1 MGSWLHQVCRSRVS
15 LVQVIVV
22 PRITSPNNFFTN
34 IVSLTRS
41 SRLEFDITT
50 KSACGK
56 WIVREAAQP
65 FWRRQGLGEHLVH
78 YLEHWVVF
86 VGKRFWS
93 CRIGSPISFLFST
106 KTGEIRQW
114 NRKLMV
120 FVMICFWLFA
130 MIHGLLQVVVKIYG
144 TPNHKVNKHCQGG
157 FQKYQQYFCFY
168 SKVDLT

>member
-1 MGSWLHQVCRSRVS
+1 M
-15 LVQVIVV
+15 IVV

-114 NRKLMV
+114 NRKLM
-120 FVMICFWLFA
+120 
-130 MIHGLLQVVVKIYG
+130 
-144 TPNHKVNKHCQGG
+144 KVCYSGSTGSNVGG
-157 FQKYQQYFCFY
+157 
-168 SKVDLT
+168 VDLIMEGHVVHLNEGLRWCPT